1 MVTLVDLA
9 RRRAADLADQSAYIF
24 LTDGDSEACE
34 VTYGELDRQARA
46 IAAWLQSLGAQGER
60 AILLYPPGLDYIAAF
75 FGCLYAGVVAVP
87 AYPPQRKRTLGR
99 LRTVLADSGAAFA
112 LTTIKIRAG
121 IERIFLQDSGI
132 DEFRK
137 VQWIETDAP
146 PQDIEN
152 VWRQP
157 ALMARTLAFLQ
168 YTSGS
173 TGSPKGV
180 MVSHENLLHNQR
192 MIQQAFGHTDE
203 TTVLGWLPLYHDM
216 GLIGNI
222 LQPLYLGRPCVL
234 MSPIHFMQKPVR
246 WLSAIS
252 RYRATT
258 SGAPNFAYDLCVRQ
272 ISAEERD
279 SLDLSSWSV
288 AFNGAEPIHAGT
300 LDRFCDAFGS
310 CGFRREAFYPCYG
323 LAEATLFV
331 AGGERGASP
340 VLKAVEKAAMEQG
353 RMIESSRRDGD
364 AYRLV
369 GCGRTTSDQQVVIV
383 DPETLSHRPHG
394 QVGEIW
400 VKGASVAQG
409 YWNRPDTTAFT
420 FMATTADTAEGPFLR
435 TGDLGVIQDDELFVV
450 GRVKDLIIIRGRNHY
465 PQDIETTV
473 QACHPSLKPGCGAAF
488 SIPVNDEERLV
499 VVQEVV
505 GKPTVDL
512 DTVASGISRAVA
524 EHHEIQVHAVALI
537 KPGTLPKTS
546 SGKVQRHLCRTKF
559 LAQELEAIRTT
570 FQDKGVEGWIGTAIE
585 DVDDGVVKTVA
596 EIWAQVLDRTN
607 IGPHDNFF
615 ELGGDSLRGMQV
627 LARVRET
634 YEVDL
639 PLESLFDAPT
649 VAGLAALIKA
659 GTRPDS
665 PPSRRTLEL
674 EPAVRTDVMPLSF
687 FAGAILVYRSTCAGE
702 LVQQYSCCL
711 EDQGSSRSC
720 TASSRPR

>member
-112 LTTIKIRAG
+112 LTTTKIRAG

-234 MSPIHFMQKPVR
+234 MSPIHFMQKPFR

-300 LDRFCDAFGS
+300 LDRFCDVFGS

-394 QVGEIW
+394 QVGEI
-400 VKGASVAQG
+400 
-409 YWNRPDTTAFT
+409 
-420 FMATTADTAEGPFLR
+420 
-435 TGDLGVIQDDELFVV
+435 
-450 GRVKDLIIIRGRNHY
+450 
-465 PQDIETTV
+465 
-473 QACHPSLKPGCGAAF
+473 
-488 SIPVNDEERLV
+488 
-499 VVQEVV
+499 
-505 GKPTVDL
+505 
-512 DTVASGISRAVA
+512 
-524 EHHEIQVHAVALI
+524 
-537 KPGTLPKTS
+537 
-546 SGKVQRHLCRTKF
+546 
-559 LAQELEAIRTT
+559 
-570 FQDKGVEGWIGTAIE
+570 
-585 DVDDGVVKTVA
+585 
-596 EIWAQVLDRTN
+596 
-607 IGPHDNFF
+607 
-615 ELGGDSLRGMQV
+615 
-627 LARVRET
+627 
-634 YEVDL
+634 
-639 PLESLFDAPT
+639 
-649 VAGLAALIKA
+649 
-659 GTRPDS
+659 
-665 PPSRRTLEL
+665 
-674 EPAVRTDVMPLSF
+674 
-687 FAGAILVYRSTCAGE
+687 
-702 LVQQYSCCL
+702 
-711 EDQGSSRSC
+711 
-720 TASSRPR
+720 